1 MVSSSRIAASA
12 ADAAARAAL
21 SSSDPLRVFA
31 SPATI
36 ISNDVA
42 LIPLYFQVSAWA
54 VKKGITYVGR
64 GDERTY
70 AYNFKPK

>member
-1 MVSSSRIAASA
+1 MPSTRTLCSFERFADCGAFQEEVTRLLLQEAAS
-12 ADAAARAAL
+12 
-21 SSSDPLRVFA
+21 
-31 SPATI
+31 I

-54 VKKGITYVGR
+54 TKKGITYTGR